1 MMIQLMGLCGIRPSC
16 RITATKL
23 SGDAGRN
30 HVRGSVQKWKFCVQV
45 LPDTDRQIHRQPKNQ
60 YSSRGRGNATVNS
73 DPNDRAMVDVM
84 VSGTA
89 GGYPPAWLC
98 DVTCGGTPE

>member
-1 MMIQLMGLCGIRPSC
+1 VVSDQAAGA
-16 RITATKL
+16 TATKL

-30 HVRGSVQKWKFCVQV
+30 HVRGSVQKWEFCVQV
-45 LPDTDRQIHRQPKNQ
+45 VAADRLAKST
-60 YSSRGRGNATVNS
+60 SSKISIQAGVGGQCTRILIQ
-73 DPNDRAMVDVM
+73 NDRAMVDVM

-98 DVTCGGTPE
+98 